1 MKTIQLGITGG
12 IGSGKSVVC
21 RILETMGFPVYDA
34 DTEAKKILLDAEA
47 STKIKKLLGEKA
59 YLPDGSPDR
68 KYMADCIFSEPA
80 LRNAIN
86 EIIHPLVRK
95 HYHNWVAKNSEAS
108 IVVKEAAIMFE
119 SGAYVDMDFIA
130 AVVAP
135 LELRKN
141 RIRKRDQKSDEA
153 IESIIASQLPEKE
166 LIERSDFVI
175 HNDEKH
181 LLHTQIFQML
191 DKIQPEKRLR

>member
-1 MKTIQLGITGG
+1 MKSVQLGITGG
-12 IGSGKSVVC
+12 IGSGNLWFAGFLKQWVFLFMTPTQKPRKSL
-21 RILETMGFPVYDA
+21 IE
-34 DTEAKKILLDAEA
+34 KEA
-47 STKIKKLLGEKA
+47 SSKIKKLLGEKA
-59 YLPDGSPDR
+59 YLPDGNPDR
-68 KYMADCIFSEPA
+68 KYMAECIFSEPA

-86 EIIHPLVRK
+86 EIVHPLVRQ
-95 HYHNWVAKNSEAS
+95 HYHTWVAKNSDVP
-108 IVVKEAAIMFE
+108 IVAKEAAIMFE

-175 HNDEKH
+175 HNDEKQ
-181 LLHTQIFQML
+181 LLHTQILQML
-191 DKIQPEKRLR
+191 HKIQPVSEVR

>member
-1 MKTIQLGITGG
+1 MKSVQLGITGG

-21 RILETMGFPVYDA
+21 RILETMGIPVFDA
-34 DTEAKKILLDAEA
+34 DTEAKKILIEKEA
-47 STKIKKLLGEKA
+47 SFKIKKLLGEKA
-59 YLPDGSPDR
+59 YLPDGNPDR
-68 KYMADCIFSEPA
+68 KYMAECIFSEPA

-86 EIIHPLVRK
+86 EIVHPLVRQ
-95 HYHNWVAKNSEAS
+95 HYHTWVAKNSDVP
-108 IVVKEAAIMFE
+108 IVAKEAAIMFE

-130 AVVAP
+130 AVVSP

-141 RIRKRDQKSDEA
+141 RIRIRDQKSDEA

-175 HNDEKH
+175 HNDEKQ
-181 LLHTQIFQML
+181 LLHTQILQML
-191 DKIQPEKRLR
+191 HKIQPVSEVR